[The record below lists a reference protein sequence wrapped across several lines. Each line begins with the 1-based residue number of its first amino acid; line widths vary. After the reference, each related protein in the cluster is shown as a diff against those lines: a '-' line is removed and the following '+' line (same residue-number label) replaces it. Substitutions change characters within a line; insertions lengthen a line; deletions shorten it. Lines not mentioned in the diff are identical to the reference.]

1 MRSSSFVFLNTFLV
15 IEASNKHFRI
25 GSHRLTTI
33 DFMSRMLSNPESLLN
48 ICLKRKDYVLC
59 KRIIHYFHLPA
70 PRYTEV
76 AVAEKLDEI
85 SAIVIG
91 KNKRGK
97 RYNHQNSFHSTNKKL
112 KEEKE
117 NDFHF
122 LQELIDIRRAS
133 GENKHESNEIVANTE
148 GSVTA
153 SASLDPELHAFYM
166 TVDLAVSIAPTASH
180 SRRLLSKGR
189 DVLDQ
194 WLANSGT
201 GKGVVDPLARGLHA
215 YFTNIVLRRYV
226 KLIDKKSEMAEELGD
241 VSFKN

>member
-1 MRSSSFVFLNTFLV
+1 MRSFYFKLHFLV
-15 IEASNKHFRI
+15 IETSNKHFRI

-133 GENKHESNEIVANTE
+133 GENKHESMNEIVANTE

>member
-1 MRSSSFVFLNTFLV
+1 M
-15 IEASNKHFRI
+15 
-25 GSHRLTTI
+25 
-33 DFMSRMLSNPESLLN
+33 
-48 ICLKRKDYVLC
+48 
-59 KRIIHYFHLPA
+59 
-70 PRYTEV
+70 
-76 AVAEKLDEI
+76 
-85 SAIVIG
+85 
-91 KNKRGK
+91 
-97 RYNHQNSFHSTNKKL
+97 
-112 KEEKE
+112 
-117 NDFHF
+117 
-122 LQELIDIRRAS
+122 QELIDIRRAS
-133 GENKHESNEIVANTE
+133 GENKHESNDEIVANSVT
-148 GSVTA
+148 GVTA

-194 WLANSGT
+194 WLANSGI

>member
-1 MRSSSFVFLNTFLV
+1 
-15 IEASNKHFRI
+15 
-25 GSHRLTTI
+25 
-33 DFMSRMLSNPESLLN
+33 MSRMLSNPESLLN

-59 KRIIHYFHLPA
+59 KRIIHYFHLPE

-85 SAIVIG
+85 SAIVIGG

-133 GENKHESNEIVANTE
+133 GENKHESNEIVANSVAN
-148 GSVTA
+148 SVTA